1 MISIAHPTPGIEEE
15 EAFLRVLMI
24 RSYAMPQ
31 STWHI
36 FIIPIRNEV
45 TACYPRVGELQSMF
59 SID

>member
-15 EAFLRVLMI
+15 EAVLRVLKI
-24 RSYAMPQ
+24 SSYAMPQ
-31 STWHI
+31 CNWHI

-45 TACYPRVGELQSMF
+45 TTCYPRIAELQSMF